1 MTKIAVIGAGAAGLS
16 CAIML
21 KHKNKDLSITVYES
35 NDRVGKKLS
44 TTGNGRCNITNINLS
59 VDRYHGDSE
68 FAQKILAKFDYNSQ
82 KSFFERL
89 GVPFVIEEDGKVYPM
104 SLQASSVVDAL
115 RFEAQDLHI
124 NIELSKT
131 ITSVIKVNDK
141 FKIEEET
148 YDAVVIA
155 TGGKAGGKNIQT
167 VGYDILKKF
176 GHKIEPLYPSLVQLK
191 TDTSIIKQL
200 KGIKIK
206 GSITIKTLTSNKTE
220 SGEILF
226 CDYGISGPPV
236 LQVSRLANE
245 ASPIVTIDFLPNISK
260 TELLN
265 MLTKRINMHPNRN
278 IAELF
283 TGFLNKRIGQ
293 VMSKLANCNLNDK
306 CTTISKKQLDH
317 VCSLLKEFE
326 LNVIGTNGF
335 ENSQVTAGGA
345 QTNQFFDNLMS
356 KKAKGLFAVGEILNV
371 DGDCGGFN
379 LAFAWASASVAS
391 DGIVEFI
398 ENRK

>member
-1 MTKIAVIGAGAAGLS
+1 
-16 CAIML
+16 
-21 KHKNKDLSITVYES
+21 
-35 NDRVGKKLS
+35 
-44 TTGNGRCNITNINLS
+44 
-59 VDRYHGDSE
+59 
-68 FAQKILAKFDYNSQ
+68 
-82 KSFFERL
+82 
-89 GVPFVIEEDGKVYPM
+89 
-104 SLQASSVVDAL
+104 
-115 RFEAQDLHI
+115 
-124 NIELSKT
+124 
-131 ITSVIKVNDK
+131 
-141 FKIEEET
+141 
-148 YDAVVIA
+148 
-155 TGGKAGGKNIQT
+155 
-167 VGYDILKKF
+167 
-176 GHKIEPLYPSLVQLK
+176 
-191 TDTSIIKQL
+191 
-200 KGIKIK
+200 
-206 GSITIKTLTSNKTE
+206 
-220 SGEILF
+220 
-226 CDYGISGPPV
+226 
-236 LQVSRLANE
+236 
-245 ASPIVTIDFLPNISK
+245 
-260 TELLN
+260 
-265 MLTKRINMHPNRN
+265 MHPNRN